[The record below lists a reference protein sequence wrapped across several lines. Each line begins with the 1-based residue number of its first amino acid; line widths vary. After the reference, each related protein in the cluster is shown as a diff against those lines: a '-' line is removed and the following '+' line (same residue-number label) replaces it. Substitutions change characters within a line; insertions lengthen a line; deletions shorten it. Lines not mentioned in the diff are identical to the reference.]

1 MFNIKPLTE
10 AEKQAQAKQTE
21 NIQVIADALIG
32 KRSIKINL
40 DTVGQS
46 FFTKGLD
53 KYVINVKARDLVA
66 RIQKLNNQKL
76 KLIKVEGNMCEIENL
91 SAPDP
96 NKWEIT
102 DVEFIVE

>member
-1 MFNIKPLTE
+1 MFEYLMTE
-10 AEKQAQAKQTE
+10 EGRNAYAKQSE

-40 DTVGQS
+40 DTVGPLY
-46 FFTKGLD
+46 FTKGWD
-53 KYVINVKARDLVA
+53 NHVIYAKAIDLVA

-76 KLIKVEGNMCEIENL
+76 KLVKVDGNILEIENL
-91 SAPDP
+91 TT
-96 NKWEIT
+96 NKTEKWKIT

>member
-1 MFNIKPLTE
+1 M
-10 AEKQAQAKQTE
+10 
-21 NIQVIADALIG
+21 
-32 KRSIKINL
+32 
-40 DTVGQS
+40 
-46 FFTKGLD
+46 
-53 KYVINVKARDLVA
+53 A